1 MNLFVAIVVVGFGDQ
16 KGQID
21 IIEKDNRE
29 LAMRRFAF
37 MRTIKEKVYK
47 TLSIDLCGFPGPRC
61 EKAGLSLWQH
71 LPFRQDIVRNKAAGG
86 RNARANEAR
95 DEEDEEDREAGDTGA
110 GAAEE
115 VVVINHDY
123 VEIPKSVRG
132 IARHIL
138 GAVDWGFLG
147 ADHPL
152 PQLADVERIIK
163 DLTTARVVAKK
174 RGADGQVQEVAA
186 GEGEEADKGPV
197 LSKSRSIRQVMG
209 GGLAGAV
216 GATSLLHSD
225 CVCVCVCVC
234 VCLHT
239 CIRMYICIYLC
250 IYLCM
255 CICICE

>member
-1 MNLFVAIVVVGFGDQ
+1 MIAVYFYLILFLGSYVLMNLFVAIVVVGFGDQ

-29 LAMRRFAF
+29 LAMRRFAY
-37 MRTIKEKVYK
+37 MRIIKEKVYK

-71 LPFRQDIVRNKAAGG
+71 LPFRQDIVRKKGAAS
-86 RNARANEAR
+86 RTARAMAADE
-95 DEEDEEDREAGDTGA
+95 EEDEEEEEDRQAGNTGA
-110 GAAEE
+110 GAEEE

-138 GAVDWGFLG
+138 GAMDWGFLG

-174 RGADGQVQEVAA
+174 RGADGQVQEVVAR
-186 GEGEEADKGPV
+186 EEADKGPV
-197 LSKSRSIRQVMG
+197 LSKSKSIRQVMG
-209 GGLAGAV
+209 GGPPGAAGA
-216 GATSLLHSD
+216 APLLHQN

-234 VCLHT
+234 V
-239 CIRMYICIYLC
+239 
-250 IYLCM
+250 
-255 CICICE
+255 